1 MIACLR
7 EADATKII
15 TEQHVVS
22 DMYPS
27 FGPVVDGKW
36 LRDDPKK
43 MLQEHQFKKCPI
55 MAGVTANEG
64 AYFMIYS
71 LPELMD
77 LKGLKMNQDQLKSS
91 IQQLF
96 KYNNYDYPNMT
107 VTCFKVDFI
116 FTQRQSVAPYLTNRK
131 CYILIHPECFL
142 LRKSC

>member
-7 EADATKII
+7 EVEASKII
-15 TEQHVVS
+15 QEQHVVPDS
-22 DMYPS
+22 PCS

-36 LRDDPKK
+36 IRDDPKK

-64 AYFMIYS
+64 AYFLIYS

-77 LKGLKMNQDQLKSS
+77 LKGLKMNQDQLKSA

-96 KYNNYDYPNMT
+96 KYNYDYPNIT
-107 VTCFKVDFI
+107 VTFFSK
-116 FTQRQSVAPYLTNRK
+116 Q
-131 CYILIHPECFL
+131 FL
-142 LRKSC
+142 LFTFHIKQTGNIKS